1 MSARRQVMTRY
12 IYHARIA
19 ALAGLVVVAALAVS
33 AGSASATLACPPGTT
48 NPAYCT
54 SKPPTA
60 VTKPATKIGETSA
73 TLNGVVNSFGANA
86 EYYFEYGQ
94 TRLLGKRTPTRE
106 LAALS
111 GCAPGVT
118 NPLYC
123 LCPPGTAN
131 PAYCTIP
138 RASNVSAVVT
148 GLAFNTVYYF
158 RLVARNANGTAF
170 GFQRT
175 FKTLNVLP
183 IRSVFAPASV
193 AHSTSRHTNHFKV
206 TVHLRRAARITISI
220 LLKRILVD
228 KINEGIVTG
237 TIVQTFVAPGTIGKY
252 SIQVVARATN
262 TKQTVTQPIKVT

>member
-12 IYHARIA
+12 IHHARIA

-33 AGSASATLACPPGTT
+33 AGPASAMLACPPGAT

-60 VTKPATKIGETSA
+60 VTKPATKIGETQA
-73 TLNGVVNSFGANA
+73 TLNGVVNGFGANA
-86 EYYFEYGQ
+86 QYFFEYGR
-94 TRLLGKRTPTRE
+94 TRALGQRTPTRT
-106 LAALS
+106 LAALT

-118 NPLYC
+118 NPHYC
-123 LCPPGTAN
+123 LCPPGAAN

-138 RASNVSAVVT
+138 HASNVSDVVT

-158 RLVARNANGTAF
+158 RLVARNANGTSF
-170 GFQRT
+170 GLDRT

-183 IRSVFAPASV
+183 IRSVSAPASI
-193 AHSTSRHTNHFKV
+193 AHSTRRQTNHFKV
-206 TVHLRRAARITISI
+206 TVHLGRAARITISI
-220 LLKRILVD
+220 LFKGNVVD
-228 KINEGIVTG
+228 QLNEGTVNG